1 MSIVKFYRG
10 DPNAPK
16 PTMGAH
22 LGSNAIITCKGRL
35 LDYCDGKLP
44 NLPELEEKLLNTKP
58 LNSWA
63 TTATAGAVSRFFY

>member
-35 LDYCDGKLP
+35 L
-44 NLPELEEKLLNTKP
+44 LE
-58 LNSWA
+58 S
-63 TTATAGAVSRFFY
+63 AGIPMSGDWSAAV